1 MKQLKVDS
9 LISWDKEESRLLS
22 TYPAILVEVK
32 WLPGSGNGYLEACHP
47 STNRRNIRW
56 YADGSVVGMINGN
69 TLQQVVASGS
79 ILRLVPDGVNPRL
92 EEWVVAISP
101 LEVGLEYIRP
111 RARRKRRR
119 SRRS

>member
-9 LISWDKEESRLLS
+9 LISWDKAEARLLS

-32 WLPGSGNGYLEACHP
+32 WLPGRGNGYLEACHP

-69 TLQQVVASGS
+69 MLQQVVVSGT
-79 ILRLVPDGVNPRL
+79 ILRLVLDAADPRP
-92 EEWVVAISP
+92 EEWVVAVSP
-101 LEVGLEYIRP
+101 LEVGYVRP
-111 RARRKRRR
+111 RRGKRK
-119 SRRS
+119 SRNKKKQQ